1 MALTDETEG
10 SYYSDSG
17 DEAPTPST
25 SKTVSKPVKREPD
38 EYRLSNAL
46 KVPRATTYTAQ
57 ALYEQI
63 ISNDIDLDPE
73 YQRGQ
78 VWRENKQ
85 TGLIDS
91 IFRNFYIPP
100 VIFAVNLFEDGTET
114 RTCIDGKQRLTSI
127 HRFMEGLIPHRDHDT
142 GRKYWYR
149 YDHPGVPS
157 SKQKNILPETLR
169 RLFANKQIVCVE
181 YPDLTDD
188 DERDIFQRVQL
199 GMALTAAE
207 KLQAISSPRVQIIR
221 ELLATHPLDNIPF
234 DRSRAT
240 DFRCFV
246 TLAHTLANYPNM
258 NNILIEPAQLTK
270 WLKSGGEEEG
280 EAFRTKMEE
289 TLVQMAKVSV
299 PNKGKEKVS
308 PIEVVFIG
316 VLANA
321 VSDGRDL
328 SSLVAKM
335 RSNARAAFKSSMRLN
350 SQVGKH
356 MMAFVKRVDPSRKR
370 ERELEDNG
378 DEVKPKK
385 RRPVKDSGATE
396 SRNKSRALQ
405 QMEDFQESK
414 ERIRL
419 IKEGATSNPQRLPSP
434 MVICENS
441 I

>member
-1 MALTDETEG
+1 MALDDEAEG

-17 DEAPTPST
+17 GESPMAST
-25 SKTVSKPVKREPD
+25 SKTASKPVKRESD

-63 ISNDIDLDPE
+63 ISNDIDLDPD
-73 YQRGQ
+73 YQRGE

-142 GRKYWYR
+142 GRKYWYM
-149 YDHPGVPS
+149 DHPGVPS
-157 SKQKNILPETLR
+157 KQKNLLPETLR
-169 RLFANKQIVCVE
+169 RHFANKQIVCVE

-246 TLAHTLANYPNM
+246 TLAHALTSYPNM

-270 WLKSGGEEEG
+270 WLKSGGEEG
-280 EAFRTKMEE
+280 DAFRTKMEE
-289 TLVQMAKVSV
+289 TLVRMAEVSV
-299 PNKGKEKVS
+299 PDKGKEKVS
-308 PIEVVFIG
+308 PVEVVFIG

-321 VSDGRDL
+321 VSDGGDL
-328 SSLVAKM
+328 SNLVAEM
-335 RSNARAAFKSSMRLN
+335 RSDARAAFKSSMRLN

-370 ERELEDNG
+370 GRELEDDL

-385 RRPVKDSGATE
+385 RRSMKDAGATE
-396 SRNKSRALQ
+396 SRKKSRAQQ
-405 QMEDFQESK
+405 QMEDYQEAK

-419 IKEGATSNPQRLPSP
+419 IKEGTTSNPQRLPSP
-434 MVICENS
+434 MVICEGS

>member
-1 MALTDETEG
+1 MALTDEAEG

-17 DEAPTPST
+17 DVAPTASS
-25 SKTVSKPVKREPD
+25 SKPTSKPVKRESD

-63 ISNDIDLDPE
+63 LSNDIDLDPE
-73 YQRGQ
+73 YQRGE

-100 VIFAVNLFEDGTET
+100 VIFAVNLFDDGTET

-127 HRFMEGLIPHRDHDT
+127 HRFMDGLVPHRDHDT

-149 YDHPGVPS
+149 DHPGIPS

-181 YPDLTDD
+181 YSDLTDD
-188 DERDIFQRVQL
+188 GERDIFQRVQL

-221 ELLATHPLDNIPF
+221 ELLVTHPLDNIPF

-246 TLAHTLANYPNM
+246 TLAHALTNYPDI

-270 WLKSGGEEEG
+270 WLKSEG
-280 EAFRTKMEE
+280 EGEGFRTKMEE
-289 TLVQMAKVSV
+289 TLVRMAEVSV
-299 PNKGKEKVS
+299 PDKGKEKVS

-328 SSLVAKM
+328 SDLVAEM
-335 RSNARAAFKSSMRLN
+335 RSDARAAFKRSMRLN

-370 ERELEDNG
+370 GRELE
-378 DEVKPKK
+378 EQEEKPKK
-385 RRPVKDSGATE
+385 RRAIAESGK
-396 SRNKSRALQ
+396 KSRAQQ
-405 QMEDFQESK
+405 QMEEYQESK

-419 IKEGATSNPQRLPSP
+419 IKEGTTSNPQRLPSP
-434 MVICENS
+434 MVI
-441 I
+441 

>member
-1 MALTDETEG
+1 MALPDEAED
-10 SYYSDSG
+10 SYYSESG
-17 DEAPTPST
+17 DEAPTASR
-25 SKTVSKPVKREPD
+25 SKPVSKP
-38 EYRLSNAL
+38 YRLSNAL

-73 YQRGQ
+73 YQRGE

-127 HRFMEGLIPHRDHDT
+127 HRFMEGLIPR
-142 GRKYWYR
+142 RKYWYR
-149 YDHPGVPS
+149 DHPGV
-157 SKQKNILPETLR
+157 SK
-169 RLFANKQIVCVE
+169 
-181 YPDLTDD
+181 YSDLTDD
-188 DERDIFQRVQL
+188 GERDIFQRVQL

-207 KLQAISSPRVQIIR
+207 KLQAISSPRVQIVR

-246 TLAHTLANYPNM
+246 TLAHALTNYPNM

-270 WLKSGGEEEG
+270 WLKSKGEG
-280 EAFRTKMEE
+280 EGFRTKMEE
-289 TLVQMAKVSV
+289 TLVRMAEVSV
-299 PNKGKEKVS
+299 PDKGKEKVS

-321 VSDGRDL
+321 MSDGRDL
-328 SSLVAKM
+328 SDLVAEM

-356 MMAFVKRVDPSRKR
+356 MMAFVKCMDPSRKR
-370 ERELEDNG
+370 GRELEDDD

-385 RRPVKDSGATE
+385 RRSIRDSGAAE
-396 SRNKSRALQ
+396 IGKKSRAQQ
-405 QMEDFQESK
+405 QMEDYQESK

-434 MVICENS
+434 MAI
-441 I
+441 

>member
-1 MALTDETEG
+1 MAPTDEAEG

-17 DEAPTPST
+17 DEAPTASS
-25 SKTVSKPVKREPD
+25 SKPVSKPVKRESD

-73 YQRGQ
+73 YQRGE

-149 YDHPGVPS
+149 DHPGVPS
-157 SKQKNILPETLR
+157 SRQKNILPETLR

-181 YPDLTDD
+181 YSDLTDD
-188 DERDIFQRVQL
+188 GERDIFQRVQL

-246 TLAHTLANYPNM
+246 TLAHALTNYPGM
-258 NNILIEPAQLTK
+258 NNIVIQPAQLTK
-270 WLKSGGEEEG
+270 WLKSEGEG

-289 TLVQMAKVSV
+289 TLVRMAEVSV
-299 PNKGKEKVS
+299 PDKGKDKVS

-328 SSLVAKM
+328 SNLVAEM
-335 RSNARAAFKSSMRLN
+335 RSDARAAFKRTMQLN
-350 SQVGKH
+350 SHVGKH

-370 ERELEDNG
+370 GRELEDNG
-378 DEVKPKK
+378 GEVKPKK
-385 RRPVKDSGATE
+385 RRAIKDAGAAESGK
-396 SRNKSRALQ
+396 KSRAQQ
-405 QMEDFQESK
+405 QMEDYQESK

-434 MVICENS
+434 MVI
-441 I
+441 

>member
-1 MALTDETEG
+1 MALTDEAES

-17 DEAPTPST
+17 DEAPTP
-25 SKTVSKPVKREPD
+25 REPD

-73 YQRGQ
+73 YQRGE

-127 HRFMEGLIPHRDHDT
+127 HRFMEGLIPR
-142 GRKYWYR
+142 RKYWYT
-149 YDHPGVPS
+149 DHPGVPS
-157 SKQKNILPETLR
+157 SKQKNMLPETLR

-188 DERDIFQRVQL
+188 NERDIFQRVQL

-246 TLAHTLANYPNM
+246 TLAHALANYPNM

-270 WLKSGGEEEG
+270 WLKSGGEEG
-280 EAFRTKMEE
+280 VEAFQTKMEE
-289 TLVQMAKVSV
+289 TLVRMADVSV
-299 PNKGKEKVS
+299 PDKGKEKVS

-316 VLANA
+316 VLTNA

-328 SSLVAKM
+328 SNLVAEM
-335 RSNARAAFKSSMRLN
+335 RSDARADFKSSMRLN

-356 MMAFVKRVDPSRKR
+356 MLAFVKRVDPNRKKG
-370 ERELEDNG
+370 RELEDNG

-385 RRPVKDSGATE
+385 RRLVKDFGATE
-396 SRNKSRALQ
+396 SRKKSRAQQ
-405 QMEDFQESK
+405 QMEDYQESK

-419 IKEGATSNPQRLPSP
+419 IKEGANSNPQRLPSP
-434 MVICENS
+434 MVICDSS